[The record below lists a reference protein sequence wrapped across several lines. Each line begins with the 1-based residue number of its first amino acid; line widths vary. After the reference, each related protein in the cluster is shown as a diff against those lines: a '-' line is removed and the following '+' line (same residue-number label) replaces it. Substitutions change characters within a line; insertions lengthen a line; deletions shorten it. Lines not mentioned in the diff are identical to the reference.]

1 MRHAN
6 DVGRR
11 NPAPIRRQ
19 QIVNALA
26 ERGFLTIPEIQAAT
40 RASAATIRRDL
51 LALSGLGRLIR
62 VHGGAVAC
70 PPRPQV
76 PTQRHQ
82 SWPSEN
88 GPAQHGE
95 VISHVLT
102 ALATARQGDLQAA
115 EASLYRALETC
126 RRLRR
131 SRN

>member
-11 NPAPIRRQ
+11 NPAPVRRQ

-62 VHGGAVAC
+62 VHGGALAC
-70 PPRPQV
+70 PPRPHV
-76 PTQRHQ
+76 PTQRNR
-82 SWPSEN
+82 SWAAEN
-88 GPAQHGE
+88 GSGRQGE
-95 VISHVLT
+95 VIGHVLT
-102 ALATARQGDLQAA
+102 ALAAARQGDLQAA

-131 SRN
+131 SRD